1 MCENLLGEFL
11 KDIIENPNIV
21 DFPSMINILI
31 HHSQSS
37 DELLRV
43 TMHFISTI
51 IDHWLLYI
59 ELIKLNSII
68 FKILVC

>member
-68 FKILVC
+68 F